1 MNALEKLIGQQ
12 VVAYFEKDDEK
23 GYEYVEGKVVNVD
36 IEDYYFY
43 EKNETIAITVS
54 IQPLMDLPN
63 GIDPEDLNS
72 IPLENIRKK

>member
-12 VVAYFEKDDEK
+12 VVAYFEKDDEE

-63 GIDPEDLNS
+63 GIDPEDSNS

>member
-12 VVAYFEKDDEK
+12 VVAYFEKDDEE

>member
-12 VVAYFEKDDEK
+12 VVAYFEKDDEE
-23 GYEYVEGKVVNVD
+23 GYDYVEGKVLSIN

-54 IQPLMDLPN
+54 LQPIINLPE
-63 GIDPEDLNS
+63 GVDTEDLDY
-72 IPLENIRKK
+72 IPLENIRKN